1 MKQSG
6 LLIRVLSVLLTFC
19 FVFSAVGSNSVILA
33 AGNEYNENYD
43 NMTPAE
49 KQAYLE
55 QKLKEVN
62 AKLSSL
68 GEQSG
73 ETEEYINTLD
83 QKISYLQKE
92 LSLSKNTIDT
102 SKKKITTLENEYKSN
117 EAEIK
122 TLEQDI
128 VDLTAKID
136 TLQEEFNVS
145 YNDYAQRARA
155 MYISGNTN
163 TLAMLLTS
171 TDISTLFTRLEMI
184 KRVSKQDRELLE
196 ALQNE
201 GTELL
206 NTKTSLEDKK
216 ITLSENQQN
225 LVSTKENLNQTIKTL
240 ETQQVSYNEK
250 EKSYKAEKA
259 EADRLLLQL
268 HEDTKT
274 YSEYRNQDLEM
285 LNAINAEIEQAAQ
298 EWANRQENQ
307 TTTTTTTTTTTQ
319 PTTNGDDDT
328 PTTNP
333 PTTAAPKPTTSSN
346 KLSLI
351 YPVPTQTRIT
361 CGWMGYA
368 NHTGVDFACDSG
380 SRVVA
385 AEDGEVIISRD
396 ITCNRNTCSNSY
408 HGGGYC
414 SYGKYIVIAHYKKN
428 AAGNSVFTLYAHNS
442 ERLVSVGQ
450 QVKKGQQIAVSGSTG
465 NSSGP
470 HCHFEVR
477 TPGASY
483 NDCVNPTPYLP

>member
-6 LLIRVLSVLLTFC
+6 LLIRVLSVLLAFC
-19 FVFSAVGSNSVILA
+19 FVFSAVGPNSVIFA

-62 AKLSSL
+62 AKLTSL

-92 LSLSKNTIDT
+92 LSLSKNTIDN
-102 SKKKITTLENEYKSN
+102 SKKKITSLENEYKSN

-128 VDLTAKID
+128 VDLTSKID
-136 TLQEEFNVS
+136 TLQEEFDLS
-145 YNDYAQRARA
+145 YSDYAQRARA
-155 MYISGNTN
+155 MYISGNTS

-184 KRVSKQDRELLE
+184 KRVSRQDRELLE
-196 ALQNE
+196 TLQNE

-216 ITLSENQQN
+216 VTLSENQKN

-240 ETQQVSYNEK
+240 EVQQVSYNEK
-250 EKSYKAEKA
+250 EQSYKAEKA

-298 EWANRQENQ
+298 EWEKRQESQ
-307 TTTTTTTTTTTQ
+307 TTTTTTTPQ
-319 PTTNGDDDT
+319 PATNENGNT
-328 PTTNP
+328 PTAKP
-333 PTTAAPKPTTSSN
+333 STTAAPKPTSSN
-346 KLSLI
+346 KLSLT
-351 YPVPTQTRIT
+351 YPVPSQTRIT
-361 CGWMGYA
+361 CPWMGYT
-368 NHTGVDFACDSG
+368 NHTGADFACDSG
-380 SRVVA
+380 SKVVA
-385 AEDGEVIISRD
+385 AEDGEVIVSTD
-396 ITCNRNTCSNSY
+396 IKCNGCSNSY

-414 SYGKYIVIAHYKKN
+414 SYGRYIVIAHDKRD
-428 AAGNSVFTLYAHNS
+428 ASGNCVYTLYAHNS
-442 ERLVSVGQ
+442 QRLVSEHQ
-450 QVKKGQQIAVSGSTG
+450 RVKKGQQIAVSGSTG

-477 TPGASY
+477 TPGAKYS
-483 NDCVNPTPYLP
+483 DCVNPALYLP

>member
-6 LLIRVLSVLLTFC
+6 LFVKVMSVLLTFC
-19 FVFSAVGSNSVILA
+19 FVFSAISSNCVVFA
-33 AGNEYNENYD
+33 AGNQYSENYD

-92 LSLSKNTIDT
+92 LSLSKNTIEN

-117 EAEIK
+117 EADIK

-128 VDLTAKID
+128 VDLTAEID

-145 YNDYAQRARA
+145 YKDYAQRARA
-155 MYISGNTN
+155 LYISGNN
-163 TLAMLLTS
+163 SMLEMLLTS

-184 KRVSKQDRELLE
+184 KRVSRYDKELLE
-196 ALQNE
+196 NLQSE

-206 NTKTSLEDKK
+206 NTKTNLEEKK
-216 ITLSENQQN
+216 VTLSANQEN
-225 LVSTKENLNQTIKTL
+225 LVSTKENLKQTIKTL
-240 ETQQVSYNEK
+240 ETQQISYNEK
-250 EKSYKAEKA
+250 EKSYKDEKA
-259 EADRLLLQL
+259 EADRLLLKL
-268 HEDTKT
+268 HQDTKT

-285 LNAINAEIEQAAQ
+285 LNAINAEIEQAAL
-298 EWANRQENQ
+298 EWEKRQESQ
-307 TTTTTTTTTTTQ
+307 TTTTTTTTTKPDNDDNNNTTTTK
-319 PTTNGDDDT
+319 PTTT
-328 PTTNP
+328 EK
-333 PTTAAPKPTTSSN
+333 PKPTASN
-346 KLSLI
+346 KLSLT
-351 YPVPTQTRIT
+351 YPVPSQTRIT
-361 CGWMGYA
+361 CPWMGYT
-368 NHTGVDFACDSG
+368 NHTGADFACDSG
-380 SRVVA
+380 SKVVA
-385 AEDGEVIISRD
+385 AEDGEVIISTD
-396 ITCNRNTCSNSY
+396 KKCNGCSNSY

-414 SYGKYIVIAHYKKN
+414 SYGRYIVIAHDKRDSS
-428 AAGNSVFTLYAHNS
+428 GNRVYTLYAHNS
-442 ERLVSVGQ
+442 ERLVSVNQ
-450 QVKKGQQIAVSGSTG
+450 KVKKGQQIAVSGSTG

-477 TPGASY
+477 TPSASY
-483 NDCVNPTPYLP
+483 NDCVNPARYLP

>member
-6 LLIRVLSVLLTFC
+6 LLIRVLSVLLAFC
-19 FVFSAVGSNSVILA
+19 FVFSAVGPNSVIFA

-62 AKLSSL
+62 AKLTSL

-92 LSLSKNTIDT
+92 LSLSKNTIDN
-102 SKKKITTLENEYKSN
+102 SKKKITSLENEYKSN

-128 VDLTAKID
+128 VDLTSKID
-136 TLQEEFNVS
+136 TLQEEFDLS
-145 YNDYAQRARA
+145 YSDYAQRARA
-155 MYISGNTN
+155 MYISGNTS

-184 KRVSKQDRELLE
+184 KRVSRQDRELLE
-196 ALQNE
+196 TLQNE

-216 ITLSENQQN
+216 VTLSENQKN

-240 ETQQVSYNEK
+240 EVQQVSYNEK
-250 EKSYKAEKA
+250 EQSYKAEKA

-298 EWANRQENQ
+298 EWEKRQESQ
-307 TTTTTTTTTTTQ
+307 TTTTTTTTQ
-319 PTTNGDDDT
+319 PATNENGNT
-328 PTTNP
+328 PTAKP
-333 PTTAAPKPTTSSN
+333 PTTAAPKPTSSN
-346 KLSLI
+346 KLSLT
-351 YPVPTQTRIT
+351 YPVPSQTRIT
-361 CGWMGYA
+361 CPWMGYT
-368 NHTGVDFACDSG
+368 NHTGADFACDSG
-380 SRVVA
+380 SKVVA
-385 AEDGEVIISRD
+385 AEDGEVIVSTD
-396 ITCNRNTCSNSY
+396 IKCNGCSNSY

-414 SYGKYIVIAHYKKN
+414 SYGRYIVIAHDKRD
-428 AAGNSVFTLYAHNS
+428 ASGNCVYTLYAHNS
-442 ERLVSVGQ
+442 QRLVSEHQ
-450 QVKKGQQIAVSGSTG
+450 RVKKGQQIAVSGSTG

-477 TPGASY
+477 TPGAKYS
-483 NDCVNPTPYLP
+483 DCVNPALYLP

>member
-6 LLIRVLSVLLTFC
+6 LVIRALSVLLAFC
-19 FVFSAVGSNSVILA
+19 FVFSSVSSNCVIFA

-92 LSLSKNTIDT
+92 LSLSKNTIDS
-102 SKKKITTLENEYKSN
+102 SKKKIATLENEYKSN
-117 EAEIK
+117 EDEIK

-128 VDLTAKID
+128 VDLTDKID
-136 TLQEEFNVS
+136 TLQEEFNLS
-145 YNDYAQRARA
+145 YHNYAQRARA
-155 MYISGNTN
+155 LYISGNTN

-171 TDISTLFTRLEMI
+171 NDISTLFTRLEMI
-184 KRVSKQDRELLE
+184 KRVSGQDKKLLE
-196 ALQNE
+196 TLQNE
-201 GTELL
+201 GTELQ
-206 NTKTSLEDKK
+206 NTKKSLEDKK
-216 ITLSENQQN
+216 IKLSVNQEN
-225 LVSTKENLNQTIKTL
+225 LVSTKENLSQTIKTL
-240 ETQQVSYNEK
+240 EVQQVSYNEK
-250 EKSYKAEKA
+250 EKSYKSEKA

-298 EWANRQENQ
+298 EWANRQE
-307 TTTTTTTTTTTQ
+307 TTTTTTTTTTQ
-319 PTTNGDDDT
+319 PSTNDNDST
-328 PTTNP
+328 APTKP
-333 PTTAAPKPTTSSN
+333 QTTAAPKPTTGSN
-346 KLSLI
+346 KLSLT
-351 YPVPTQTRIT
+351 YPVPAQTRIT

-396 ITCNRNTCSNSY
+396 ITCNGCSNSY

-428 AAGNSVFTLYAHNS
+428 SAGHTVFTLYAHNS
-442 ERLVSVGQ
+442 QRLVSVGQ
-450 QVKKGQQIAVSGSTG
+450 KVSKGQQIAVSGSTG

-483 NDCVNPTPYLP
+483 DDCVNPTPYLP